1 MDFVIWFF
9 WSRLVLIGL
18 NSFRQMCFPTFEY
31 LGCLGILGA
40 ISSNY
45 FTVHVFGLC
54 FAWTFATVCCGDLW
68 RTMVIVIFWRRGYL
82 QAIDPSL
89 WKWSWF
95 TPLSRRRFRPLFFH
109 LENRS
114 TLAPSCTIEG
124 SLPGFQRSQRLAESR
139 SFSQF
144 FIVPH
149 ITVCGSCFSLC
160 TRRSFRVRPPR
171 PPDTPPLITHISHP
185 ITSNSSHSTTHHN
198 TSSGRRSSHTTSS
211 HSTHHSTT
219 HHTTCHSTTHHTTCH
234 STTHHTTSGPQLAFV
249 WHARYAEPS
258 GGAGARVGA
267 GPRLAF
273 VWQAQYTESSGGAG
287 ARVGAA
293 GPRLAFMWQ
302 AQYTEPSLVRAWA
315 PLGRRWLSCG
325 RRSTQSL
332 LQELLRAWSPLAR
345 GWLPCGR
352 RGTQSLL
359 EELLEELLRAW
370 AFCVA
375 GVALGDI
382 HAASG
387 SISLKY
393 DLVTHIHTHTTLSR
407 TIFHISLSHAAL
419 SHTTLSNTTLSHT
432 TFSHTS
438 LSHTTLSPTALS
450 HTHTQLCHPQL
461 CHPQV
466 CHTHTQLCHP
476 QLCHTQSFTH
486 ISLTCNF
493 SLTHIFVTHNFVTHT
508 QLCHTHNSFTHNFIQ
523 LCHRQSFTHNFVTR
537 NLSHTTLSHTHT
549 QSFTHS
555 FVTDNLSHTTL
566 SLTTFHTQ
574 PFHRHTTFSHKTLH
588 IEIELLKWLTLHHL
602 LCLFFFLRATA
613 TTFSD
618 YWKKLTCGVIRSFY
632 FSTSQC
638 PKIHIS
644 QHVPTPRPIGHPWTS
659 SSILP
664 CFFPRCINLVC
675 LGLLWFIVQ
684 NTKPCS
690 LPCAALRIGQEDRNF
705 TTFRRL
711 AFVEVP
717 MPGELPIHWRG
728 PGRFQQGAC

>member
-139 SFSQF
+139 SFSHSSLF
-144 FIVPH
+144 P
-149 ITVCGSCFSLC
+149 TSLC
-160 TRRSFRVRPPR
+160 AVLVFRFAPAAPSASARRVRPTHHHSSHTSHIQSHP
-171 PPDTPPLITHISHP
+171 THHTAQLITTLRLAGAALTRPHHTAL
-185 ITSNSSHSTTHHN
+185 ITAQLITPLVTAQLITPLVTAQLITPLLGRGWLLCGMRDTQSLLEELVRASGLGRGWLSC
-198 TSSGRRSSHTTSS
+198 GRRSTQS
-211 HSTHHSTT
+211 
-219 HHTTCHSTTHHTTCH
+219 
-234 STTHHTTSGPQLAFV
+234 LL
-249 WHARYAEPS
+249 E
-258 GGAGARVGA
+258 
-267 GPRLAF
+267 
-273 VWQAQYTESSGGAG
+273 E
-287 ARVGAA
+287 
-293 GPRLAFMWQ
+293 
-302 AQYTEPSLVRAWA
+302 LVRAWA
-315 PLGRRWLSCG
+315 PLGRGWLSCG
-325 RRSTQSL
+325 RHSTQSL

-375 GVALGDI
+375 SVALGDI
-382 HAASG
+382 DLRFAWQAWH
-387 SISLKY
+387 
-393 DLVTHIHTHTTLSR
+393 LVTSTLQAGPSLSNTTLSHTHTTLSR

-450 HTHTQLCHPQL
+450 HTHNFVTHNFVT
-461 CHPQV
+461 HKFV
-466 CHTHTQLCHP
+466 THTQLCHP

-508 QLCHTHNSFTHNFIQ
+508 QLCHTQLFHTQLYTTLSQTIVHTQ
-523 LCHRQSFTHNFVTR
+523 LCHTQSFTHNFVT
-537 NLSHTTLSHTHT
+537 
-549 QSFTHS
+549 
-555 FVTDNLSHTTL
+555 
-566 SLTTFHTQ
+566 
-574 PFHRHTTFSHKTLH
+574 
-588 IEIELLKWLTLHHL
+588 HL
-602 LCLFFFLRATA
+602 LRNILSNYWCGMHRTCKNTSVKPDRNGLMIGSEKLCEEIFLR
-613 TTFSD
+613 
-618 YWKKLTCGVIRSFY
+618 
-632 FSTSQC
+632 
-638 PKIHIS
+638 
-644 QHVPTPRPIGHPWTS
+644 
-659 SSILP
+659 
-664 CFFPRCINLVC
+664 
-675 LGLLWFIVQ
+675 
-684 NTKPCS
+684 PCS
-690 LPCAALRIGQEDRNF
+690 KDLLVLMQLSQIAKTVQ
-705 TTFRRL
+705 
-711 AFVEVP
+711 
-717 MPGELPIHWRG
+717 
-728 PGRFQQGAC
+728 